1 MPAVLQTPQ
10 SSSSAEHTMSHA
22 ATLLNR
28 AFAPGDRVEVVSGE
42 LAGRR
47 GDVLLPGSGE
57 VLVRLAAGDR
67 WPDLNVAGLHP
78 DALRLVR
85 TRPRHADPSQFPLES
100 ER

>member
-1 MPAVLQTPQ
+1 
-10 SSSSAEHTMSHA
+10 MSPTTTQQHR
-22 ATLLNR
+22 T
-28 AFAPGDRVEVVSGE
+28 FAPGDRVEVVSGE

-67 WPDLNVAGLHP
+67 WPDLNVTGLHP

-85 TRPRHADPSQFPLES
+85 NRKRQPGLKQAMLEV

>member
-1 MPAVLQTPQ
+1 M
-10 SSSSAEHTMSHA
+10 SST
-22 ATLLNR
+22 ATLLHR
-28 AFAPGDRVEVVSGE
+28 VFVPGDRVEVVTGE

-67 WPDLNVAGLHP
+67 WPDLNVTGLHP

-85 TRPRHADPSQFPLES
+85 TRKRQPGLEQALP
-100 ER
+100 EVDR